1 MASIRL
7 KQYDDDT
14 EFQNQ
19 ILGVIISD
27 FSAIPNPGS
36 NQDPYQLRD
45 SILDLSSPGVELLMS
60 PLMQCANKNTREKG
74 HNFEPRNP
82 RVPGFR
88 VPRVFSG
95 KGFISF
101 LKAVI

>member
-45 SILDLSSPGVELLMS
+45 SILDLSSYLSE
-60 PLMQCANKNTREKG
+60 T
-74 HNFEPRNP
+74 
-82 RVPGFR
+82 
-88 VPRVFSG
+88 
-95 KGFISF
+95 
-101 LKAVI
+101 